1 MDEYVCKLVS
11 YDEET
16 GVILYQGFLNDEEIT
31 QLIANTKSE
40 STKLGIDGK
49 YIVYINDFKTKE
61 VYRNKGYF
69 AKLLKFALEDL
80 KSKGYQMATLGVN
93 SERKELIET
102 YKKYGFDM
110 YYGNMPWVNEN
121 GEEEIINYYAN
132 RF

>member
-102 YKKYGFDM
+102 YK
-110 YYGNMPWVNEN
+110 NMVLICIMVICL
-121 GEEEIINYYAN
+121 G
-132 RF
+132 